1 MMQPLNRSQRKT
13 HALVHLQPKTATF
26 AVVLALV
33 LLTPALAHATDD
45 DGAYGRYDGDL
56 DLRIG
61 AGVGLMQEGPALSAF
76 ASAMLL
82 SSAGVYVHY
91 ADAFDDTRRV
101 PRSISTGLVIEPM
114 FLARTA
120 FNLQIGNGRLDLAI
134 DSFAIGL
141 GAYWTIPR
149 QPTNPLNDPG
159 LEFSL
164 GFGLPFLPSAS
175 GPLLG
180 FRAALR
186 ATPAAMAGRQ
196 TFGLMEQGAYL
207 SITLAWRQLVSA
219 HLVDAR
225 DRAVR

>member
-1 MMQPLNRSQRKT
+1 MLRFKASHKRFPGKT
-13 HALVHLQPKTATF
+13 FTLRTMVFSIVTF
-26 AVVLALV
+26 G
-33 LLTPALAHATDD
+33 LLMPTIAHAADD

-61 AGVGLMQEGPALSAF
+61 AGAAIMQEGPALSAF
-76 ASAMLL
+76 ASALLL

-91 ADAFDDTRRV
+91 TDAFDDARRI
-101 PRSISTGLVIEPM
+101 PRSISAGLVIEPL

-149 QPTNPLNDPG
+149 LPTNPMNEPG

-164 GFGLPFLPSAS
+164 GFGLPFFAQAS
-175 GPLLG
+175 GPVLG
-180 FRAALR
+180 FRGALR
-186 ATPAAMAGRQ
+186 ASPAAMAGNEK
-196 TFGLMEQGAYL
+196 FGLVEQGAYL
-207 SITLAWRQLVSA
+207 SITLAWRQLVTT

>member
-1 MMQPLNRSQRKT
+1 MLFKASQRHKRNRF
-13 HALVHLQPKTATF
+13 ATF
-26 AVVLALV
+26 ISVLALGI
-33 LLTPALAHATDD
+33 LMPAIAHAADD

-56 DLRIG
+56 DLRMG
-61 AGVGLMQEGPALSAF
+61 AGVGLMQERPALSAF
-76 ASAMLL
+76 ASALLL

-91 ADAFDDTRRV
+91 ADAFDDSRRV

-120 FNLQIGNGRLDLAI
+120 FNLQIGSGRLDLAI

-149 QPTNPLNDPG
+149 QPTNPRNEPG

-164 GFGLPFLPSAS
+164 GFGLPFLSQAS
-175 GPLLG
+175 GPVLG

-186 ATPAAMAGRQ
+186 ASPAAMAGSEK
-196 TFGLMEQGAYL
+196 FGLVEQGAYL
-207 SITLAWRQLVSA
+207 SITLAWRQLVTS
-219 HLVDAR
+219 HLVDVR

>member
-1 MMQPLNRSQRKT
+1 MMLFKASQRPR
-13 HALVHLQPKTATF
+13 QGNRFATF
-26 AVVLALV
+26 TSVLALGI
-33 LLTPALAHATDD
+33 LTPAIAHATDD

-61 AGVGLMQEGPALSAF
+61 AGVGLMQEGPSLSAF
-76 ASAMLL
+76 ASALLL
-82 SSAGVYVHY
+82 SSAGVYVNY
-91 ADAFDDTRRV
+91 LDAFDDSRRV

-120 FNLQIGNGRLDLAI
+120 FNLQIGSGRLDLAI
-134 DSFAIGL
+134 DSFAIGF

-149 QPTNPLNDPG
+149 QPTNPMNEPG

-164 GFGLPFLPSAS
+164 GFGLPFLARAS
-175 GPLLG
+175 GPVLG

-186 ATPAAMAGRQ
+186 ASPAAMAGSEK
-196 TFGLMEQGAYL
+196 FGLVEQGAYL
-207 SITLAWRQLVSA
+207 SITLAWRQLVSV

>member
-1 MMQPLNRSQRKT
+1 MRSKTHTQRKT
-13 HALVHLQPKTATF
+13 MAT
-26 AVVLALV
+26 VLALGI
-33 LLTPALAHATDD
+33 LTPAIAHAADD

-56 DLRIG
+56 DVRIG
-61 AGVGLMQEGPALSAF
+61 AGAAFMQEGPALSAF
-76 ASAMLL
+76 ASALLL

-91 ADAFDDTRRV
+91 TDAFDDARRV
-101 PRSISTGLVIEPM
+101 PRSISTGLVLEPM

-120 FNLQIGNGRLDLAI
+120 FNMQIGSGRLDLLI

-149 QPTNPLNDPG
+149 LPNNPRNEPG

-164 GFGLPFLPSAS
+164 GFGVPFLPHAS
-175 GPLLG
+175 GPVLG
-180 FRAALR
+180 VRGALR
-186 ATPAAMAGRQ
+186 ASPGAMAGSEK
-196 TFGLMEQGAYL
+196 FGLIEQGAYL
-207 SITLAWRQLVSA
+207 SITLAWRQLVST

>member
-1 MMQPLNRSQRKT
+1 MVFSI
-13 HALVHLQPKTATF
+13 VTF
-26 AVVLALV
+26 G
-33 LLTPALAHATDD
+33 LLMPAIAHAADD

-61 AGVGLMQEGPALSAF
+61 AGAAIMQEGPALSAF
-76 ASAMLL
+76 ASALLL

-91 ADAFDDTRRV
+91 TDAFDDTRRI
-101 PRSISTGLVIEPM
+101 PRSISAGLVIEPL

-149 QPTNPLNDPG
+149 LPTTPMNEPG

-164 GFGLPFLPSAS
+164 GFGLPFFAQAS
-175 GPLLG
+175 GPVLG
-180 FRAALR
+180 FRGALR
-186 ATPAAMAGRQ
+186 ASPAAMAGNEK
-196 TFGLMEQGAYL
+196 FGLVEQGAYL
-207 SITLAWRQLVSA
+207 SITLAWRQLVTT

>member
-1 MMQPLNRSQRKT
+1 MLKVFSWRLPSKT
-13 HALVHLQPKTATF
+13 SSGALTF
-26 AVVLALV
+26 AICLGLE
-33 LLTPALAHATDD
+33 LFTPKAARAADD

-61 AGVGLMQEGPALSAF
+61 AGAGFMQEGPALSAF
-76 ASAMLL
+76 TSAMIL
-82 SSAGVYVHY
+82 SSAGLYVQY
-91 ADAFDDTRRV
+91 LDGFDASRQV
-101 PRSISTGLVIEPM
+101 PRSIAAGFVIEPM

-120 FNLQIGNGRLDLAI
+120 FNLQIGSGRLDLAI

-149 QPTNPLNDPG
+149 LPSNPLNEPG

-164 GFGLPFLPSAS
+164 GFGLPFLPRAS
-175 GPLLG
+175 GPVLG

-186 ATPAAMAGRQ
+186 ASAAAMAGTER
-196 TFGLMEQGAYL
+196 FGLLEQGAYL
-207 SITLAWRQLVSA
+207 SITLAWRQLVTV

-225 DRAVR
+225 DRQVQ